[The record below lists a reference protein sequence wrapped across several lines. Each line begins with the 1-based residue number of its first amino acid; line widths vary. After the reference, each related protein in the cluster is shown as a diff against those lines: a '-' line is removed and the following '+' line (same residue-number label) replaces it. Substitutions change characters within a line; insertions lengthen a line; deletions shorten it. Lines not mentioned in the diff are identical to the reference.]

1 MTKTAWSGRIVS
13 VQPRIRLLRSFDQRS
28 HSYLGYNLVIE
39 GLIDGEEGRFSV
51 ALSQAAYQKHQF
63 EVGDEV
69 TGEAEPVAEARLETA
84 EYYKASKLKRLRRA
98 DGPAGAAP
106 PWQGPAPEL
115 DIYRWRG
122 HRRLAARTYTA
133 QCQGCVW
140 GCRMPVEIIVDQ
152 WQPGKKRYR
161 LETFCYGPKS
171 CRFYQAGPV
180 RSVPGRQ
187 GMVWVE
193 EDWVDEEMTTH
204 RAPDE

>member
-1 MTKTAWSGRIVS
+1 
-13 VQPRIRLLRSFDQRS
+13 
-28 HSYLGYNLVIE
+28 
-39 GLIDGEEGRFSV
+39 
-51 ALSQAAYQKHQF
+51 
-63 EVGDEV
+63 
-69 TGEAEPVAEARLETA
+69 
-84 EYYKASKLKRLRRA
+84 
-98 DGPAGAAP
+98 
-106 PWQGPAPEL
+106 
-115 DIYRWRG
+115 
-122 HRRLAARTYTA
+122 
-133 QCQGCVW
+133 
-140 GCRMPVEIIVDQ
+140 MPVEIIVDQ